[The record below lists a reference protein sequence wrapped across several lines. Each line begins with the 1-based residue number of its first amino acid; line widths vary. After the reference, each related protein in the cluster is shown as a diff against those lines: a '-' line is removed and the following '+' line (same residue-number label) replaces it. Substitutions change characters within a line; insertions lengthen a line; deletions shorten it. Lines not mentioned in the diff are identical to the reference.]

1 MKPIDHIYIVIILT
15 ACTSNSSSIEY
26 VKVLALD
33 GNSLAYRAYYGLS
46 RQDLTTSTGA
56 PTGALHG
63 FMSMLISML
72 RDQKPDLV
80 VAAFDL
86 PDPTFRHVVV
96 ADYKGGRQPT
106 PEDLIVQIEQI
117 QEVLG
122 LLNIPVLKVPG
133 YEADDIVATVARSNK
148 LLGGSTIIVT
158 GDRDCF
164 QLVEDPW
171 TKVMYTLKGVS
182 QVELYDEEGIA
193 KRTGVLPVD
202 YPLYAALR
210 GDKSDNLPG
219 IPGIGEKTAAILVN
233 SYKTI
238 DGIYAH
244 LDDLKP
250 KVRESLEANRD
261 LLVSS
266 MEVVPLVSDVP
277 LEIDIEHL
285 GFGNFQKRDV
295 EKWFKKYELHNTWTR
310 FSKVLN
316 EFVITDTDDGRI
328 EDLENSSP
336 EVDIELLEAVDVSAC
351 IQELIELNGQI
362 LMSAIWDGQPG
373 RGVLKLLFLGCQTNS
388 YANKIQV
395 KGAVF
400 NTAQISSSSFASEV
414 SKFLTSGGVIGY
426 SQKEIW
432 RSLSNFGI
440 EPGTTKF
447 DCLVA
452 SYLLNPTEGKSN
464 LRQLGEIYQIL
475 GIGKQSGQSV
485 QAVQEQMALGTETN
499 SNDELVENIRLIVLL
514 YHALIPDIEKKSMTK
529 LLEDIEMPLVDLLA
543 KMEIVGIGVSRDS
556 LEEFG
561 LEIEKEVDSLST
573 QIQAMAGRKF
583 NVNSTKQLSEILY
596 DEIGLHSGKKT
607 KTGRSTDARSL
618 QKLVGFHPII
628 DVILK
633 YRELEKLRSTYGK
646 PLLDTVESDGRIHAS
661 FTQTVARTGRLSSEN
676 PNLHNIPIRTEIG
689 KKLRDVFVAKEGALL
704 LSADYNQIELR
715 LIAHL
720 SKDPGLIYA
729 FSKGLDVHCQ
739 VASGIYGIEPSEVT
753 PVERNRAKMVAYGL
767 SYGMEAYG
775 LSERLG
781 TSVGEA
787 KEILDRFFD
796 AFKGVATY
804 TQSCIE
810 SAREL
815 GYAETMF
822 KRRRPLP
829 DLRASEW
836 VRRNAAERQAMNA
849 VVQGSAAD
857 IFKLALLSVSR
868 KLIQEELDAAIVLQ
882 VHDEIIV
889 EAHEGIAGHI
899 KTLLEEGM
907 AKVVDLDIPLLVEVG
922 IGKSWG
928 LAKQKASR

>member
-1 MKPIDHIYIVIILT
+1 M
-15 ACTSNSSSIEY
+15 
-26 VKVLALD
+26 KVLALD
-33 GNSLAYRAYYGLS
+33 GNSLAYRAYYGLA
-46 RQDLTTSTGA
+46 RQELTTSSGA

-80 VAAFDL
+80 VTAFDL
-86 PDPTFRHVVV
+86 PDPTFRHVIVT
-96 ADYKGGRQPT
+96 DYKGGRQPT
-106 PEDLIVQIEQI
+106 PEDLIVQIGQI

-133 YEADDIVATVARSNK
+133 YEADDIVATIARSNK

-193 KRTGVLPVD
+193 NRTGVLPID

-219 IPGIGEKTAAILVN
+219 IQGIGEKTAAILVN

-238 DGIYAH
+238 DEIYDH
-244 LDDLKP
+244 LDELKP
-250 KVRESLEANRD
+250 KVRESLIANKD

-285 GFGNFQKRDV
+285 RFGNFQKREV

-316 EFVITDTDDGRI
+316 EFVIAEPDDEQSDDQEI
-328 EDLENSSP
+328 AHL
-336 EVDIELLEAVDVSAC
+336 EVDIELLDSKDASAC
-351 IQELIELNGQI
+351 FKALKGQDGDI
-362 LMSAIWDGQPG
+362 VMSAIWDGQPG
-373 RGVLKLLFLGCQTNS
+373 RGVLKLLYVGYQTKIS
-388 YANKIQV
+388 DQKIQV
-395 KGAVF
+395 KGEIF
-400 NTAQISSSSFASEV
+400 NSEQISSTIFGSEV
-414 SKFLTSGGVIGY
+414 SEILSCKSVIGY
-426 SQKEIW
+426 SQKELW
-432 RSLSNFGI
+432 RSLWALGV

-447 DCLVA
+447 DCQVA
-452 SYLLNPTEGKSN
+452 SYLLNPTEGKST
-464 LRQLGEIYQIL
+464 LKQLAEIYRIDGTRYRQGQLPQVIQGQMEL
-475 GIGKQSGQSV
+475 G
-485 QAVQEQMALGTETN
+485 AEANPNDAL
-499 SNDELVENIRLIVLL
+499 LENIRHIILL
-514 YHALIPDIEKKSMTK
+514 YHTLIPDIEKKSMSI
-529 LLEDIEMPLVDLLA
+529 LLNEIEMPLVDLLA
-543 KMEIVGIGVSRDS
+543 KMEIVGIGVSKSS

-561 LEIEKEVDSLST
+561 SEIEKDVDSLST
-573 QIQAMAGRKF
+573 EIQAMAGRKF

-596 DEIGLHSGKKT
+596 DEIGLQAGKKT

-628 DVILK
+628 EVILK

-646 PLLDTVESDGRIHAS
+646 PLLATVEPDGRIHAS

-676 PNLHNIPIRTEIG
+676 PNLHNIPIRTDIG
-689 KKLRDVFVAKEGALL
+689 KKLREVFMAKEGSLL
-704 LSADYNQIELR
+704 VSADYNQIELR

-729 FSKGLDVHCQ
+729 FSNGLDVHRQ

-753 PVERNRAKMVAYGL
+753 SFERSRAKMVAYGL

-781 TSVGEA
+781 TSVSEA
-787 KEILDRFFD
+787 KEILERFFE

-804 TQSCIE
+804 TQSCID

-857 IFKLALLSVSR
+857 IFKLALLSVGR
-868 KLIQEELDAAIVLQ
+868 KLKQEELDAAIVLQ

-889 EAHEGIAGHI
+889 EAHESIAEQV
-899 KTLLEEGM
+899 KALLEEGM
-907 AKVVDLDIPLLVEVG
+907 ANVVELDIPLLVEVG

-928 LAKQKASR
+928 LAKEKAS